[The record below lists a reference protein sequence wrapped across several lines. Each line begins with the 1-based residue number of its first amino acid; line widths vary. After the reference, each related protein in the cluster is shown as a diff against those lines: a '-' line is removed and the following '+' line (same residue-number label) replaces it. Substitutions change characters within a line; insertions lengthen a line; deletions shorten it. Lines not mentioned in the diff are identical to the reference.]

1 MYSAA
6 GLVHNMIKSKK
17 DFFSALFKGI
27 ECEETDFY
35 LWIRFGKKKKT
46 KGVDPFFIHP
56 AFMVASLH

>member
-1 MYSAA
+1 MRPAKVLERTFCLERKQNRKTFMYSAA

-35 LWIRFGKKKKT
+35 L
-46 KGVDPFFIHP
+46 
-56 AFMVASLH
+56 